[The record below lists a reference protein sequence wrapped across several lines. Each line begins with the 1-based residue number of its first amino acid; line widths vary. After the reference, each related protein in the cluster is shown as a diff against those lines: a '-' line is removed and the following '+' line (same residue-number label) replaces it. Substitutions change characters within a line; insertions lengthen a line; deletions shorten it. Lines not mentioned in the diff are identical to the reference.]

1 MRATEPPR
9 GRLSRTRSSALLVRL
24 VGCALV
30 LAFATSC
37 IIETKPAANSFRV
50 DNRTEADLKITV
62 TDVPEF
68 NGERTHTA
76 RAGVVTHFDWEASL
90 GDCYGSA
97 VIAADLDGNEVARL
111 DQPICRGDRWIF
123 EANGRVHL
131 QEASR

>member
-1 MRATEPPR
+1 MRATEQPR

-37 IIETKPAANSFRV
+37 IIETKPLTNGFRV

-68 NGERTHTA
+68 NGDSTQTA
-76 RAGVVTHFDWEASL
+76 KAGVVFRFSWEASL

-97 VIAADLDGNEVARL
+97 VIAADPDDNEVARL

-123 EANGRVHL
+123 EADGRVHL